1 MLRAELPARTPA
13 SPPAWLGYS
22 YVTGQHPVQGQKNLE
37 TRHGAVPVAP
47 PPQSHARGSLSA
59 AHRGSLGLSSY
70 ALSHLPRHTAKKT
83 SEKKPFP

>member
-1 MLRAELPARTPA
+1 MLRAELPVRTPA

-37 TRHGAVPVAP
+37 TRHGAVPVSP
-47 PPQSHARGSLSA
+47 PPQSHVWGSLLA

-70 ALSHLPRHTAKKT
+70 ALSHLPGHTAKKT
-83 SEKKPFP
+83 GKKPFP